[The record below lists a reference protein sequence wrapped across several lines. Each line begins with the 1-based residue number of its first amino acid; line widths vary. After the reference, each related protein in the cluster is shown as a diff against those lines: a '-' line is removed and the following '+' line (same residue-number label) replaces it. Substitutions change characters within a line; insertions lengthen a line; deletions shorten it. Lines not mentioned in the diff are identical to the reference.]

1 MDTSTTRINGC
12 DTGIARFS
20 NPGLLIGANLV
31 ANENVCRVAANGN
44 RVRYLS
50 CMNNVADDLR
60 GLGPISSADRLKV
73 RTCATKAGTL

>member
-1 MDTSTTRINGC
+1 M
-12 DTGIARFS
+12 
-20 NPGLLIGANLV
+20 

-60 GLGPISSADRLKV
+60 DLGLISSADRLKV
-73 RTCATKAGTL
+73 RTCATKAGSL